1 MLGTEILFGVF
12 VVLPAAI
19 GYCWAVWALT
29 NLAWRVHD
37 YFRTKKEYM
46 QKVLNDKE
54 KSND

>member
-19 GYCWAVWALT
+19 GYGCAIWALT
-29 NLAWRVHD
+29 SLAWRIHD

-54 KSND
+54 KSDE